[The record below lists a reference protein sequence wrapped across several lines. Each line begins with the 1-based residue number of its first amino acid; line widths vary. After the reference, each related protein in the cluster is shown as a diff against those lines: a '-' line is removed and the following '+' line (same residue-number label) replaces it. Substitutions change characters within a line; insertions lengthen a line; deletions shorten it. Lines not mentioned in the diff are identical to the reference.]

1 MGRRDERVDRP
12 ALLPDAAIR
21 QHAYEQLA
29 GLLERHWDEVPGLR
43 VAPAD
48 DDLDGRLR
56 RFDFAEPVAL
66 EELLDAAGELLRDGI
81 VHTSHPRYFGLFNPT
96 PAFAGVL
103 ADALVAAFNPQLA
116 VTSHAPAAVAIER
129 HVLSFL
135 AGCLGLPG
143 ASGSFTSGGAEA
155 NLTAVL
161 VALERHFPEA
171 SEQGLATIEG
181 RPAFYVSSE
190 AHHSFVKAARM
201 TGLGHAAVRSI
212 AVTSDLRLDL
222 DALRSRI
229 DRDRAEGR
237 RPFLVVATA
246 GSTAAGV
253 IDPLPE
259 VADLCREAGLDLHV
273 DAAWAGAVSLSRRL
287 RPLLDGIERADS
299 VTVDAHKWLSAPM
312 GAGVF
317 LTRHRQDLA
326 STFRV
331 ATNYMPSAAAADP
344 YLTSAQWSRRFIG
357 LKVFMSLAAVGRDG
371 YAAQIEHDCRLGD
384 YLRARLRDGW
394 RIVNRTPLPLVCFV
408 PDPAEHWG
416 TADLARIAHAVEASG
431 AAWISVAE
439 LAGRPALRACITSHR
454 STEHDVD
461 ALYDVLAAARVAH
474 DRSAQTSRPAPRAS

>member
-1 MGRRDERVDRP
+1 MDRRGDRP

-21 QHAYEQLA
+21 QRAYERLA
-29 GLLERHWDEVPGLR
+29 GLLERHWDEVAGLP
-43 VAPAD
+43 VAPAAD
-48 DDLDGRLR
+48 GRELKGRLR

-81 VHTSHPRYFGLFNPT
+81 VHTTHPRYFGLFNPAPT
-96 PAFAGVL
+96 FAGVL

-135 AGCLGLPG
+135 ADCLGLPG

-171 SEQGLATIEG
+171 TERGLAAVAG
-181 RPAFYVSSE
+181 QPAFYVSAE
-190 AHHSFVKAARM
+190 AHHSLVKAARM
-201 TGLGHAAVRSI
+201 TGLGHAAARSI
-212 AVTSDLRLDL
+212 PVNSDLTLDL
-222 DALRSRI
+222 DALRTRI
-229 DRDRAEGR
+229 ERDRSEGR

-259 VADLCREAGLDLHV
+259 IADLCQEAGLDLHV

-317 LTRHRQDLA
+317 LTRHGGDLA

-331 ATNYMPSAAAADP
+331 ATNYMPSAEAADP
-344 YLTSAQWSRRFIG
+344 YLVSAQWSRRFIG

-371 YAAQIEHDCRLGD
+371 FAAQIEHDCRLGD
-384 YLRARLRDGW
+384 YLRVRLRDGW
-394 RIVNRTPLPLVCFV
+394 RIVNRTPLPVVCFV
-408 PDPAEHWG
+408 PDTSEHSGGAE
-416 TADLARIAHAVEASG
+416 LNRIAHAVEASG

-454 STEHDVD
+454 STERDID
-461 ALYDVLAAARVAH
+461 ALCDALTAARFAH
-474 DRSAQTSRPAPRAS
+474 AS